1 MVFFSKNK
9 KIGSQNKHINIKYF
23 IVREKMKEHEVF
35 IEHISTTLIIA
46 DSMTKALQ
54 AKQYK
59 DHVDNMGLANSFDV

>member
-1 MVFFSKNK
+1 
-9 KIGSQNKHINIKYF
+9 
-23 IVREKMKEHEVF
+23 MKEHEVF
-35 IEHISTTLIIA
+35 IEHISTKLIIA